1 MERNMSKP
9 CRLALVGATGAMGEM
24 VLEQL
29 DSQAVPV
36 TTLYP
41 LASTDSSGDTIEWQ
55 GKSLRVSAVDD
66 FDFSQADVVVFA
78 ASERVVQRHAAR
90 AQASGCMVLD
100 LSGGLPGA
108 SLMVLEG
115 DITSSSMVVAEP
127 LAHMLARVLPS
138 FEEEWGVAA
147 VHVTALY
154 PAASRGRDAVEELA
168 QQTVALFNNQDVELA
183 SFPVRSAF
191 NAIPQVGTFI
201 DAQHTRTEQRVA
213 EQLPGLLQRDDVLVS
228 VTAVQAPVFYGLA
241 ASVTLELDHEAS
253 EEAVRTRLDTAQ
265 TVLLRDEA
273 KAGGYMTPI
282 DVIGKADV
290 FVSRLRQISPRRVGF
305 WLCADPMC
313 LNATVVVQCVAKWVQ
328 A

>member
-1 MERNMSKP
+1 MSKP
-9 CRLALVGATGAMGEM
+9 CRLALVGATGAMGEIL
-24 VLEQL
+24 LEQL
-29 DSQAVPV
+29 ATQTVPV

-66 FDFSQADVVVFA
+66 FDFSQADIVVFA

-108 SLMVLEG
+108 DLVMLNSEIKAASL
-115 DITSSSMVVAEP
+115 TVAEP
-127 LAHMLARVLPS
+127 LAHMLARVLPCL
-138 FEEEWGVAA
+138 EEEWGVSA
-147 VHVTALY
+147 VHVAALY

-191 NAIPQVGTFI
+191 NAIPQVGPFV
-201 DAQHTRTEQRVA
+201 DSHHTRTEQRVMS
-213 EQLPGLLQRDDVLVS
+213 QLPALLARDDLLVS
-228 VTAVQAPVFYGLA
+228 MTAVQAPVFYGLSA
-241 ASVTLELDHEAS
+241 AVTVELDHEAS
-253 EEAVRTRLDTAQ
+253 EEAVRTRLDTESPA
-265 TVLLRDEA
+265 LLRDEA

-290 FVSRLRQISPRRVGF
+290 FVSRLRQIAPDRVSF

-313 LNATVVVQCVAKWVQ
+313 LNATAVVQCVAKWVQ
-328 A
+328 G